1 MNEVKCQMK
10 YQWVKLPR
18 SYIPQGKGLMGA
30 WARLAARAAFRK
42 GHALYCGH
50 RNAVAPGMWSGGMV
64 GLKSI
69 LGVKSCAKATETLIT
84 LSALDYLTYTLDSKT
99 RQLTY
104 KITDWVANCTGEAC
118 MGEAVYA
125 TDGYGFLCLPRSITG
140 RLAAAQYKF
149 EETDAWMDLWCHT
162 VWQEPDNAFSFLA
175 PAIQYGRNGTVLT
188 LEALGRRWRWE
199 KTKVWRFFQKH
210 GDAFALCRL
219 PGRCG
224 CLIFNRLYPAEAAF
238 TIPSQAEIVRI
249 LTRIRICGRNTHKA
263 GTDHAHLNRL
273 IARFS
278 RQIIA
283 QWQQRGQTFAPKT
296 RVALSSFV
304 ICAYLSPCRNW
315 KNCKDDCKGKRDN
328 ETKKQPER
336 VRGPCWPVDLTQI
349 AKECFICEQIRTKKD
364 CTSSRRQSFVPSRMP
379 LPPF

>member
-1 MNEVKCQMK
+1 MK

-18 SYIPQGKGLMGA
+18 SCMPQGKGLMGA

-42 GHALYCGH
+42 GHAVYCGH
-50 RNAVAPGMWSGGMV
+50 RNAVTPGVWSGGIV

-69 LGVKSCAKATETLIT
+69 LGVKSRTAALKTLNA
-84 LSALDYLTYTLDSKT
+84 LSALGYLTYTLDPKT
-99 RQLTY
+99 RQLSY
-104 KITDWVANCTGEAC
+104 QITDWVANCTGEAC

-149 EETDAWMDLWCHT
+149 EEADAWMDLWCHT
-162 VWQEPDNAFSFLA
+162 VWQEPDNAFSFLS
-175 PAIQYGRNGTVLT
+175 PAIQYGRNGAVLT
-188 LEALGRRWRWE
+188 LEALGRRWGWE

-210 GDAFALCRL
+210 GDALTLYRL

-224 CLIFNRLYPAEAAF
+224 CLIFNRLYPAGAAF
-238 TIPSQAEIVRI
+238 CIPSQAEIVRI
-249 LTRIRICGRNTHKA
+249 LARIRICGKNTHKA

-283 QWQQRGQTFAPKT
+283 RRQQRGQTLAPKT
-296 RVALSSFV
+296 RVALSSS
-304 ICAYLSPCRNW
+304 IIRAYLSLRRSW
-315 KNCKDDCKGKRDN
+315 KNCMDDCKGKRHN
-328 ETKKQPER
+328 EAKKQPEK
-336 VRGPCWPVDLTQI
+336 VRGPCGPVDLTKI
-349 AKECFICEQIRTKKD
+349 AKECFTWEPIKAKT
-364 CTSSRRQSFVPSRMP
+364 TYMSSRKPGCEHSQTS